1 MSILALI
8 PYYSPFIWELGPLV
22 LDSWA
27 LLVSIG
33 FIFGLEVA
41 RARGLQKGLDVR
53 DVVDSAVFVVAM
65 GFLVGHIVHVVAYN
79 PHQLEEQGIW
89 AILKVWAGFSSTG
102 GFIGAVLGC
111 ILMFQVFPAM
121 FGARRAAMLARD
133 TPLEWWEKP
142 IDWMGRPRA
151 FWPHADVLM
160 YSFPFGWTLGRLG
173 CFSAHDHVGARSDF
187 FLAVDFPAAG
197 YGGPRHDLGLYEALW
212 TAVIAASFYALRK
225 LDVRPGFFVALW
237 CALYAPARLGFDF
250 LRHTDMRGADVRW
263 LSLTPAQWGSIAMAV
278 AGVCVLLSLLKNRVS
293 SPSKVGEE

>member
-1 MSILALI
+1 MPILALI

-41 RARGLQKGLDVR
+41 RARGIQKGLDVR

-111 ILMFQVFPAM
+111 ILMFQVFPAL
-121 FGARRAAMLARD
+121 FGARRSALLERG
-133 TPLEWWEKP
+133 TPLNRVEQM
-142 IDWMGRPRA
+142 IDWMGRPRE

-160 YSFPFGWTLGRLG
+160 YAFPFGWTLGRLG

-187 FLAVDFPAAG
+187 FLAVDFPVSG

-212 TAVIAASFYALRK
+212 TAVITATFYALRK

-263 LSLTPAQWGSIAMAV
+263 VGLTPAQWGSITMAV
-278 AGVCVLLSLLKNRVS
+278 AGVGVLMWLLRGRNEPGAS
-293 SPSKVGEE
+293 AGEE